1 MKRIAKAGAAARR
14 PAVWT
19 TTRTAR
25 PASAVI
31 RIEAARCR
39 RRWRQGSPG
48 LRTGFAVTGS
58 ARRPLC
64 GQCTVMDTPAAAETV
79 LDLTGLLCPLPL
91 LKTKQ
96 AMAKME
102 SGERIRILAT
112 DRSVVVDFRVF
123 IDRFGHE
130 LLEFTESSGGHYV
143 FVLRKA

>member
-1 MKRIAKAGAAARR
+1 MDL
-14 PAVWT
+14 P
-19 TTRTAR
+19 TA
-25 PASAVI
+25 
-31 RIEAARCR
+31 
-39 RRWRQGSPG
+39 
-48 LRTGFAVTGS
+48 T
-58 ARRPLC
+58 
-64 GQCTVMDTPAAAETV
+64 ETV

-102 SGERIRILAT
+102 SGELIRVIAT

-130 LLEFTESSGGHYV
+130 LVEFSEGQASYV

>member
-1 MKRIAKAGAAARR
+1 
-14 PAVWT
+14 
-19 TTRTAR
+19 
-25 PASAVI
+25 
-31 RIEAARCR
+31 
-39 RRWRQGSPG
+39 
-48 LRTGFAVTGS
+48 
-58 ARRPLC
+58 
-64 GQCTVMDTPAAAETV
+64 MDTPAAAETV

-130 LLEFTESSGGHYV
+130 LLEFTESSGGQYV